1 MKALAEEGVPAS
13 AVYETSDLFTDPHLL
28 ARGFVHEVEHKSHGT
43 IRLLGWGARLSE
55 SDVEI
60 TAAPLL
66 GEHSVDVVSEDLG
79 LGEED
84 VDTLLKEG
92 VIGEGA
98 KN

>member
-1 MKALAEEGVPAS
+1 
-13 AVYETSDLFTDPHLL
+13 SDLFSDPHLL

-66 GEHSVDVVSEDLG
+66 GEHSAEVVAADLG
-79 LGEED
+79 LGTDDVEALLED
-84 VDTLLKEG
+84 G
-92 VIGEGA
+92 VIGEGTVGA
-98 KN
+98 ASSRD